1 MNNHKNFMGTC
12 SLIVAVMCLALSAE
26 TNDII
31 RAELLKALALVAAIT
46 ALKNL
51 QAEQPAR
58 NP

>member
-1 MNNHKNFMGTC
+1 MGTC